1 MKKLLVLL
9 MVLGMTQLAGA
20 GLIYTVNGEPQPD
33 EITLLSPSGTLEL
46 DLELDG
52 TSGDLLWGYQVVYT
66 LSNDQAEFL
75 SQGIVFDWG
84 GQLGGKINGEGPG
97 WIDIGAGNL
106 FPPPLAGPADLM
118 HGLIV
123 HCIEPTDVILTITGF
138 YAIDVAGD
146 PVQQPVD
153 HTLIIHQ
160 VPEPAT
166 IALLGLGGLL
176 LRRRRK

>member
-33 EITLLSPSGTLEL
+33 EVYLQPSETIEL

-52 TSGDLLWGYQVVYT
+52 TDLLWGYQVMYT
-66 LSNDQAEFL
+66 LSNN
-75 SQGIVFDWG
+75 QGELISTDMVFDWG
-84 GQLGGKINGEGPG
+84 GQLGGQIVQEGPG
-97 WIDIGAGNL
+97 YIEICAGNL

-118 HGLIV
+118 HGLIF
-123 HCIEPTDVILTITGF
+123 HCLEATDVILTITGF
-138 YAIDVAGD
+138 ETIDVGGVGVAQD
-146 PVQQPVD
+146 VE

-160 VPEPAT
+160 PEPAT